1 MLPKS
6 EKECDQTPDPIASG
20 ALPWLLEEFARIQ
33 DRYFARLHQY
43 PLPGPANERPS
54 STYGQNRDGSL
65 Y

>member
-33 DRYFARLHQY
+33 DRYFARLHQR
-43 PLPGPANERPS
+43 PAPANERS
-54 STYGQNRDGSL
+54 SLLGQFENQRL
-65 Y
+65 